1 MKAIMLPPP
10 FLIFW
15 KDNSITPYT
24 VKSWDIGRL
33 DFIFEMVCRQRDTS
47 LLYKFLYLLLVAYTI
62 PFLWSLKTH
71 LTSNYHQM
79 GQCCLIFQDQMH
91 IPDGFLYFHKLVNNY
106 VVNCMENAYVWKLM
120 WRKSWISA
128 DLFTG
133 NEKNSEDMS
142 CAVNL
147 SLCYLFYIILF
158 SKSNTRN
165 IRIYN

>member
-1 MKAIMLPPP
+1 MKAIMLQPP
-10 FLIFW
+10 FLILC

-33 DFIFEMVCRQRDTS
+33 DFIFEVVCRQRDTS
-47 LLYKFLYLLLVAYTI
+47 LWYKFLYLLLVACTI

-79 GQCCLIFQDQMH
+79 GQYCFIFQDQLH
-91 IPDGFLYFHKLVNNY
+91 IPDGFLHFHKLVSNY
-106 VVNCMENAYVWKLM
+106 VVNCMENAPVWKLM
-120 WRKSWISA
+120 LQKSLISA
-128 DLFTG
+128 DLFIG
-133 NEKNSEDMS
+133 NEKSSEDMS

-158 SKSNTRN
+158 PKSSTYN